1 MTKNSASGNARVG
14 VQIGRDNRV
23 SEGARV
29 GAQVEEWEEA
39 ASTPH
44 PGYQV
49 CDGCR
54 KQKTGRA

>member
-14 VQIGRDNRV
+14 MQVGNDNQV
-23 SEGARV
+23 SENARV
-29 GAQVEEWEEA
+29 GVQTGEWEEA

-54 KQKTGRA
+54 KEKTGR